1 MTLSKTLF
9 AYFSRQFILWLSVVF
24 AMLMSI
30 VAMFDLVEL
39 LRRASSKEEITTDIV
54 VQLSLLKLP
63 HMVQDMLPFVV
74 LLGSMFC
81 FWRMARSNE
90 LVVARA
96 AGISAWQ
103 FLASPLLITLLVGI
117 VLVTAFNPF
126 AAAMR
131 TQYEAL
137 ESQYLGKDRA
147 EFAVSESGVW
157 LRQSSN
163 GQQSIIHA
171 NDVAGDGNAATLE
184 SVIVFEVLSDQT
196 FLGRIDAKTATLRDG
211 YWELMDAFVSDRTGD
226 SQSVG
231 TYRLATDLTFEGI
244 QDSFA
249 SADTLSF
256 WDLPKFIGT
265 MEEAGFA
272 AVTHR
277 LYLHSLLA
285 TPFLLCAMVLIAAAF
300 SIKTSRR
307 SSTALMIVGGILAG
321 FMLHFFT
328 NVVHALGQ
336 SASIPAVF
344 AAWMPAGFSMMLGVT
359 ALLHL
364 EDG

>member
-1 MTLSKTLF
+1 MLSTTLF
-9 AYFSRQFILWLSVVF
+9 SYLGRQFILWLSVVF
-24 AMLMSI
+24 ATLMSI
-30 VAMFDLVEL
+30 VAMFDVVEL
-39 LRRASSKEEITTDIV
+39 LRRVSGKEEVTTEV
-54 VQLSLLKLP
+54 VIQLSLLKLP
-63 HMVQDMLPFVV
+63 HLVQDMLPFAV

-81 FWRMARSNE
+81 FWRLARSNE

-96 AGISAWQ
+96 AGVSAWQ
-103 FLASPLLITLLVGI
+103 FLGAPLLITFLIGLVLI
-117 VLVTAFNPF
+117 TAFNPF

-131 TQYEAL
+131 AHYEAL
-137 ESQYLGKDRA
+137 ESRYLGKDRA

-157 LRQSSN
+157 LRQSN
-163 GQQSIIHA
+163 AGQQSIIHA
-171 NDVAGDGNAATLE
+171 NGVAGEDSEASLE
-184 SVIVFEVLSDQT
+184 SVIVFAVEDDET
-196 FLGRIDAKTATLRDG
+196 FSGRIDATTATLRDG
-211 YWELMDAFVSDRTGD
+211 YWELTDAIVSDSNGD
-226 SQSVG
+226 SRPVG
-231 TYRLATDLTFEGI
+231 TYRLPTDLTFQGI

-265 MEEAGFA
+265 MEDAGFA

-285 TPFLLCAMVLIAAAF
+285 TPMLLCAMVLIAAAF

-307 SSTALMIVGGILAG
+307 SSTALMIAGGILVG

-336 SASIPAVF
+336 STSIPAIF
-344 AAWMPAGFSMMLGVT
+344 AAWMPAGFSTVLGVT